1 MFSFRKL
8 WVYIRTVS
16 GDNDYEIYLE
26 NFNSCKKHK
35 KDLPLSRAEY
45 FKSKLE
51 GKWNKINRC
60 C

>member
-8 WVYIRTVS
+8 WLYIRTVS

-26 NFNSCKKHK
+26 NFNSYKKHK
-35 KDLPLSRAEY
+35 KDFPLSRAEY

>member
-1 MFSFRKL
+1 MFSLRKL

-16 GDNDYEIYLE
+16 GDNDYEVYLE
-26 NFNSCKKHK
+26 NFRCCRKHN
-35 KDLPLSRAEY
+35 KDYPLSRAEY
-45 FKSKLE
+45 FQSKLE

>member
-1 MFSFRKL
+1 MFSLRKL

-16 GDNDYEIYLE
+16 GDNDYEIYLQ
-26 NFNSCKKHK
+26 NFSSCKKQK
-35 KDLPLSRAEY
+35 KNFPLSRAEY

>member
-1 MFSFRKL
+1 M

-16 GDNDYEIYLE
+16 GDNDYEVYLE
-26 NFNSCKKHK
+26 NFRCCRKHN
-35 KDLPLSRAEY
+35 KDYPLSRAEY
-45 FKSKLE
+45 FQSKLE